1 MLSNVHPPLE
11 RTSIF
16 AAAFRSSDVIVTGIN
31 VALTRWI
38 RRVAFLGT
46 AARARPCGRAFFMLR
61 FLARGSAG
69 ADVSFTG
76 RAGRGLVLSRR
87 NERRAEE
94 RRYDKSRD
102 CKFGSHQKTPKLVR
116 MNPNLGHAILF
127 RPMANIAQISY
138 SKNSFVIAALASITF
153 PNIRHLQNIG
163 FAQSASNGAFAY
175 WGDTQ
180 CSWTLSR
187 VLVAQNAGR

>member
-1 MLSNVHPPLE
+1 M
-11 RTSIF
+11 SIF
-16 AAAFRSSDVIVTGIN
+16 ATARRSSHGTGPGTSAVLI
-31 VALTRWI
+31 RWI

-46 AARARPCGRAFFMLR
+46 AARARPCRHAFFMLHFFMLR
-61 FLARGSAG
+61 FLATGSAG
-69 ADVSFTG
+69 TDGSFTG
-76 RAGRGLVLSRR
+76 RAGRGLGLSRS

-94 RRYDKSRD
+94 RRYDKGRD

-138 SKNSFVIAALASITF
+138 SKNSFVIAARASITF

-163 FAQSASNGAFAY
+163 FAQSASNGASAY
-175 WGDTQ
+175 WGNTQ
-180 CSWTLSR
+180 SWTLSR